1 MKTNN
6 RSDITVNRNVTIPYQ
21 YAEDETEK
29 KPFFTPTRVLIG
41 GIALGAL
48 GFGAYKFF
56 EWMKQNKNGNSV
68 NDLFPSNGDNFSLS
82 PASDTPKNN
91 SGTKTPPY
99 SSTPASD
106 FPLKRGSK
114 GEKVR
119 QLQEALIAKFGKAI
133 LPKYG
138 ADKQFGSELE
148 NALRAKGLPATID
161 EQQFSILTSVDTT
174 DTATK
179 IYDALTKKDFSATV
193 AGLKTLRDTKDYKT
207 VGDQFKAKRFNGV
220 STTLVTGALNTF
232 PDPSQKQQI
241 QLEFSR
247 MGLKFDGSKW
257 SVPEGVAGLPVRQIM
272 ATRPTKVWQNA
283 KHALSVGTNVVLG
296 REIAS
301 SGGITL
307 FDTVDGFRL
316 YVMTGHVCYM

>member
-1 MKTNN
+1 MKANN
-6 RSDITVNRNVTIPYQ
+6 KISTYQ
-21 YAEDETEK
+21 NNPQYYDGVETDNEK

-56 EWMKQNKNGNSV
+56 EWMKQNKNGNNSS
-68 NDLFPSNGDNFSLS
+68 DLFNAGIATDAGTFPVVDS
-82 PASDTPKNN
+82 PKNN
-91 SGTKTPPY
+91 TGTKPPSY
-99 SSTPASD
+99 SPTPASD
-106 FPLKRGSK
+106 FPLKKGSR

-119 QLQEALIAKFGKAI
+119 QLQEALIAKFGKS
-133 LPKYG
+133 LMPKYG
-138 ADKQFGSELE
+138 ADGQFGSELE
-148 NALRAKGLPATID
+148 NALKAKGLPATIG
-161 EQQFSILTSVDTT
+161 EQQFAILTSVDTT

-179 IYDALTKKDFSATV
+179 IYNALTKKDFNATV
-193 AGLKTLRDTKDYKT
+193 SALKTLRDTNDYKT

-220 STTLVTGALNTF
+220 STTLVTGSLNTF
-232 PDPSQKQQI
+232 SDPSQKQQI

-247 MGLKFDGSKW
+247 MGLKYDGTKW
-257 SVPEGVAGLPVRQIM
+257 SIPEGVSGLPARQII

-283 KHALSVGTNVVLG
+283 KHALAVGSNVVLG

-316 YVMTGHVCYM
+316 YVITGHVRYM

>member
-6 RSDITVNRNVTIPYQ
+6 IATYHNRPSTQ
-21 YAEDETEK
+21 YESMEDENVK

-56 EWMKQNKNGNSV
+56 EWWKQNKNGSNTS
-68 NDLFPSNGDNFSLS
+68 DLFNAGVATDAGTFPVAD
-82 PASDTPKNN
+82 PPKNN
-91 SGTKTPPY
+91 SGTKPPSY
-99 SSTPASD
+99 STSPASD
-106 FPLKRGSK
+106 FPLKKGSK

-119 QLQEALIAKFGKAI
+119 QLQEALIAKFGKT
-133 LPKYG
+133 LMPKYG
-138 ADKQFGSELE
+138 ADGQFGSELT
-148 NALRAKGLPATID
+148 NALKAKGLPATID
-161 EQQFSILTSVDTT
+161 EQQFTILTSVDTT

-179 IYDALTKKDFSATV
+179 IYNALTKKDFSTTV
-193 AGLKTLRDTKDYKT
+193 AALKTLRDTNDYKT

-232 PDPSQKQQI
+232 SDPSQKQQI

-247 MGLKFDGSKW
+247 MGLKYDGTKW
-257 SVPEGVAGLPVRQIM
+257 SIPEGVAGLPARQII
-272 ATRPTKVWQNA
+272 AVRPTKVWQDA

-316 YVMTGHVCYM
+316 YVMTGHVRYM